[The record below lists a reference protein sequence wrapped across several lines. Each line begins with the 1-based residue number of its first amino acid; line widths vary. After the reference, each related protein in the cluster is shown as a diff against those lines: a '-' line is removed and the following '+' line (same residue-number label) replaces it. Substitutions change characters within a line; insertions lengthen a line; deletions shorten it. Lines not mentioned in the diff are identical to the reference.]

1 MDSNTVRTVEE
12 ISCLSAICIIIP
24 PYTLAEVRFCVAT
37 NKEIQQL
44 LCSCFDRTTLL
55 QKIFSAAFQF
65 GLPRR
70 VARLLASVIRG
81 REAEQQPPQL
91 MHCKITTL
99 VNRGGHY
106 KIITS
111 VNH

>member
-1 MDSNTVRTVEE
+1 MDSNIVRTVEE
-12 ISCLSAICIIIP
+12 IACLSAICIIIP
-24 PYTLAEVRFCVAT
+24 LYTLAKVRFCVAT

-70 VARLLASVIRG
+70 AARLLASVIQG
-81 REAEQQPPQL
+81 RAAEQQSPRL
-91 MHCKITTL
+91 MHCKI
-99 VNRGGHY
+99 NRLG
-106 KIITS
+106 
-111 VNH
+111 